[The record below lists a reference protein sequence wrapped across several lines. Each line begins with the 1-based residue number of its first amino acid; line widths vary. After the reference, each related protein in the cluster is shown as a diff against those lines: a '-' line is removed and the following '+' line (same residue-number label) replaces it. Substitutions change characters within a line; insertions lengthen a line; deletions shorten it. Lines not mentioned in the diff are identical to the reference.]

1 MSNAEMGV
9 KLRELRGNKTREEVA
24 AAVGVSISAIQM
36 YENGGRVPRD
46 KTKKKLAEL
55 YGVSVQDLFFAC

>member
-46 KTKKKLAEL
+46 ETKKKLAEL

>member
-1 MSNAEMGV
+1 MGV

-46 KTKKKLAEL
+46 ETKKKLAEL